1 MYFGYVDESGDAGPG
16 GSKTYSLACVFVSAR
31 TWSDVFDG
39 LIGFRRFLRVRFRL
53 PVRAEVKAN
62 YLLRNGGPLRGLGL
76 SEDAR
81 HAIYRGFMRL
91 HPKLGLET
99 FAVVVHKDNAARR
112 YPGRD
117 PRDVAWE
124 WLFQRVERFTTK
136 SHREPVLI
144 VHDEGES
151 LMVRKLARRARR
163 AGTAGS
169 LFGTGILRLPARQI
183 LEDPVPKDSQQSYF
197 LQLADLAAY
206 AAYRRYFP
214 PPERRRPIVH
224 QRMWDELGEAR
235 YWQANMRVG
244 GPPGIVYGPE

>member
-1 MYFGYVDESGDAGPG
+1 MYFGYVDESGDAGAA
-16 GSKTYSLACVFVSAR
+16 GSRTYALACVLVASR
-31 TWSDVFDG
+31 SWPDVFDG

-62 YLLRNGGPLRGLGL
+62 YLIRNGGPFRALQL
-76 SEDAR
+76 SEAAR

-99 FAVVVHKDNAARR
+99 FAVVMDKQTAASR

-117 PRDVAWE
+117 PRELAWE
-124 WLFQRVERFTTK
+124 RLLQRVERFTTQ

-144 VHDEGES
+144 VHDEGEMP
-151 LMVRKLARRARR
+151 LVRKLARRARR

-169 LFGTGILRLPARQI
+169 MFGTGCLRVPARLL

-206 AAYRRYFP
+206 AAFRRHFP
-214 PPERRRPIVH
+214 PPPRAQPIVP
-224 QRMWDELGEAR
+224 QGMWDELGDSR
-235 YWQANMRVG
+235 YWQANMYGG
-244 GPPGIVYGPE
+244 GPPGIVFGP